1 MIDSTQWS
9 VDQESWRQIRMDWVI
24 QKRDQWIKNTQ
35 ACLKFSFFMFGGAIF
50 RKWSI
55 IYKYFLGWSYVI
67 WLYFWTHALSFLSN
81 YTYLIKDLLYFLVM
95 SKYSRVLKE
104 KKKWMSNCLIVNFSL
119 DFFTWIDILLF
130 ELDSSPSS

>member
-1 MIDSTQWS
+1 
-9 VDQESWRQIRMDWVI
+9 MDWVI
-24 QKRDQWIKNTQ
+24 QKRDQWIQNTQ

-50 RKWSI
+50 HKWSI

-67 WLYFWTHALSFLSN
+67 QYDFIFEPMLYLF
-81 YTYLIKDLLYFLVM
+81 YLIIHILSKILYFLVM
-95 SKYSRVLKE
+95 SKYSRVSKE
-104 KKKWMSNCLIVNFSL
+104 KKKWMSNCLIMKFSL